1 MKNFGFECEQ
11 TIIVNGVKMSL
22 AEYKKMKMKPKNDA
36 KKAKREKVLL
46 ELSNHC
52 NGLIKEFK
60 LPKSLCAYYDNGYK
74 QWGTIA
80 RTIIN
85 NDKIRS
91 PFVDVRCR
99 VIDINK
105 QLEDIATLGKKSDKA
120 IFGYIERLGYL
131 TDDLKNA
138 VQTLADNVSQSGVI
152 RQYRTH
158 ECINGCGRRLGLQ
171 TLISRTCVAIGK
183 MQDAI
188 KEFDKIAKNGL
199 DISEYDP
206 SSTTRLINA

>member
-22 AEYKKMKMKPKNDA
+22 AEYKKSKMKAQKA
-36 KKAKREKVLL
+36 VKKQKREKVLL

-52 NGLIKEFK
+52 KGLIKEFK

-80 RTIIN
+80 KNIIN
-85 NDKIRS
+85 NPCIKA
-91 PFVDVRCR
+91 PFIDVRCR

-105 QLEDIATLGKKSDKA
+105 QLEEINTLGKKSDKA
-120 IFGYIERLGYL
+120 IFGYVEKLGYL
-131 TDDLKNA
+131 TDDLKTA
-138 VQTLADNVSQSGVI
+138 VESLSSGITESGVMLLHKN
-152 RQYRTH
+152 H
-158 ECINGCGRRLGLQ
+158 ECINGCGRRLGLH
-171 TLISRTCVAIGK
+171 TLVSRTCVAVMK

-188 KEFDKIAKNGL
+188 KEFDNIAKNGL